1 MIILRQKYFSAHKEV
16 REKVDKETAEKAKKD
31 GVIQKK
37 PNGKWGI
44 ISFKTNPP
52 EWWSGEGTDTKEESE
67 KMLAAYHANK
77 RH

>member
-1 MIILRQKYFSAHKEV
+1 MIILRKKLFSKKEV
-16 REKVDKETAEKAKKD
+16 REKVDKETADKAKKE
-31 GVIQKK
+31 GVVQKK

-52 EWWSGEGTDTKEESE
+52 EWWDADYDSKENAEDA
-67 KMLAAYHANK
+67 LAAYHANK

>member
-1 MIILRQKYFSAHKEV
+1 MIILRKKLFSKKEV
-16 REKVDKETAEKAKKD
+16 REKVDKETADKARKE

-52 EWWSGEGTDTKEESE
+52 EWWSANYETKESADDA
-67 KMLAAYHANK
+67 LAAFHANK
-77 RH
+77 H

>member
-1 MIILRQKYFSAHKEV
+1 MIILRKKNFSAHKEV

-31 GVIQKK
+31 GVVQKK

-52 EWWSGEGTDTKEESE
+52 EWWTSETDTKEESE
-67 KMLAAYHANK
+67 KMLSAYHANK